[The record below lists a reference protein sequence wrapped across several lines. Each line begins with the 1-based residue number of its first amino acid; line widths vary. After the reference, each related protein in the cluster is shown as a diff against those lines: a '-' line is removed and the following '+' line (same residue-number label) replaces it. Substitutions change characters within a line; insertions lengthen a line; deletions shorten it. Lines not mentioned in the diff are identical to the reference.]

1 MFFLI
6 KGNCTVTVR
15 AEANKDPPKIRTLDI
30 GDHFGEIHLLYRCA
44 RSATVRSNNYNT
56 LARLKY
62 DNFKDLISEFP
73 EYEQCLRD
81 HVINTYGIPK
91 PGQTNERKGK
101 PPVID
106 PRIAFLSKTI
116 KRVTYLRNISDPI
129 FFDIMFSL
137 KPLKCEKDQLVL
149 AEDSSAD
156 SLMFIEEGCLEVYTS
171 FEGNEFVIERLHRG
185 SAINSNAFFMRDSM
199 YVNVRCTKES
209 KVLLL
214 SLESMKAIMGKYADK
229 DKFNN
234 EMLYY
239 QNKILKLEKKFPLD
253 YIMQIPPTE
262 RGVVDEG
269 MARRENTLKNVV
281 MNIVIKIR
289 ERKKRP
295 KLSDFMAVYRTKQG
309 DANAKEMFQ
318 KKFRMLY
325 SGEPIENNVED
336 AKYNKLAEDL

>member
-1 MFFLI
+1 
-6 KGNCTVTVR
+6 
-15 AEANKDPPKIRTLDI
+15 
-30 GDHFGEIHLLYRCA
+30 
-44 RSATVRSNNYNT
+44 
-56 LARLKY
+56 
-62 DNFKDLISEFP
+62 
-73 EYEQCLRD
+73 
-81 HVINTYGIPK
+81 
-91 PGQTNERKGK
+91 
-101 PPVID
+101 
-106 PRIAFLSKTI
+106 
-116 KRVTYLRNISDPI
+116 
-129 FFDIMFSL
+129 MFSL

-336 AKYNKLAEDL
+336 AKYNKLAETLMRV

>member
-1 MFFLI
+1 
-6 KGNCTVTVR
+6 
-15 AEANKDPPKIRTLDI
+15 
-30 GDHFGEIHLLYRCA
+30 
-44 RSATVRSNNYNT
+44 
-56 LARLKY
+56 
-62 DNFKDLISEFP
+62 
-73 EYEQCLRD
+73 
-81 HVINTYGIPK
+81 
-91 PGQTNERKGK
+91 
-101 PPVID
+101 
-106 PRIAFLSKTI
+106 
-116 KRVTYLRNISDPI
+116 
-129 FFDIMFSL
+129 MFSL

-336 AKYNKLAEDL
+336 AKYNKLAETLMRVQRLLSEQQMHLSLLVKRVNNLSDKRDKRQEKKNKAKVEGKSGPNQDIRVHRGKDKGNVTSQSSKN

>member
-1 MFFLI
+1 
-6 KGNCTVTVR
+6 
-15 AEANKDPPKIRTLDI
+15 
-30 GDHFGEIHLLYRCA
+30 
-44 RSATVRSNNYNT
+44 
-56 LARLKY
+56 
-62 DNFKDLISEFP
+62 
-73 EYEQCLRD
+73 
-81 HVINTYGIPK
+81 
-91 PGQTNERKGK
+91 
-101 PPVID
+101 
-106 PRIAFLSKTI
+106 
-116 KRVTYLRNISDPI
+116 
-129 FFDIMFSL
+129 MFSL

-336 AKYNKLAEDL
+336 AKYNKLAETLMRVQRLLSEQQMHLSLLVKRVNNLSDKRDKRQEKKNKAKAEGKSGPNQDIRVHRGKDKGNVTSQSSKN